1 MHIETEVSTITM
13 ELKESHRGQE
23 IPHNPNTTTITNT
36 LLPDLFFFSIKLT
49 VEESKNQAKSCK

>member
-1 MHIETEVSTITM
+1 MQIETKVSTITM

-23 IPHNPNTTTITNT
+23 IPHNPNTTTNT

-49 VEESKNQAKSCK
+49 VEESRNQAKSCK